1 MKNIKRL
8 SLLFIVLL
16 LSGCVSH
23 VSEEYFRPSAVP
35 EKVII
40 REPSGSDG
48 MNIANPWEACRIPGN
63 KSSKVSML
71 NEIGNKELQLRAAI
85 RLEIQPT
92 EAESTIIAQRCM
104 NGGLYVCNATMYVQ
118 CMDPV
123 DFNSEA
129 NEDMVMICSDPELE
143 GVTLPPAVVGRNSAY
158 EWQCKDG
165 EPVITSQVL
174 FGDTDGY
181 NENIWLEIPAE

>member
-1 MKNIKRL
+1 MKKLKRIFL
-8 SLLFIVLL
+8 TFIVLL

-23 VSEEYFRPSAVP
+23 VSEENLRPSAVP
-35 EKVII
+35 EKIII
-40 REPSGSDG
+40 RESPD
-48 MNIANPWEACRIPGN
+48 PWEQCRLPGN
-63 KSSKVSML
+63 KSSKVTML
-71 NEIGNKELQLRAAI
+71 NEIGNKELQMRAAI

-123 DFNSEA
+123 DFDSEP

-158 EWQCKDG
+158 EWQCTDG
-165 EPVITSQVL
+165 EPVITAQVL
-174 FGDTDGY
+174 FGDADGY
-181 NENIWLEIPAE
+181 NENIWFEIPVE

>member
-1 MKNIKRL
+1 MKKLKRIFL
-8 SLLFIVLL
+8 TFIVLL

-23 VSEEYFRPSAVP
+23 VSEENLRPSAVP
-35 EKVII
+35 EKIII
-40 REPSGSDG
+40 RESPD
-48 MNIANPWEACRIPGN
+48 PWEQCRLPGN

-71 NEIGNKELQLRAAI
+71 NEIGNKELQMRAAI

-123 DFNSEA
+123 DFNSEP

-158 EWQCKDG
+158 EWQCTDG
-165 EPVITSQVL
+165 EPVITAQVL
-174 FGDTDGY
+174 FGDADGY
-181 NENIWLEIPAE
+181 NENIWFEIPVE